1 MILKRS
7 LNSFWAARLPLKT
20 GFNLLKGVFMKN
32 LKQKIAIGLAIAS
45 SALGLSAP
53 VHAEGIADIGTTMA
67 TEIAKAVPVV
77 TSVGMALLSV
87 YVVMKAFRLV
97 TSFMGG
103 K

>member
-1 MILKRS
+1 
-7 LNSFWAARLPLKT
+7 
-20 GFNLLKGVFMKN
+20 MKN
-32 LKQKIAIGLAIAS
+32 LKQKIGVGAAS
-45 SALGLSAP
+45 VGLSA
-53 VHAEGIADIGTTMA
+53 AASADGIADIGTTMA
-67 TEIAKAVPVV
+67 AEIAKAVPVV

>member
-1 MILKRS
+1 
-7 LNSFWAARLPLKT
+7 
-20 GFNLLKGVFMKN
+20 MKN
-32 LKQKIAIGLAIAS
+32 LKQKIGVGA
-45 SALGLSAP
+45 ALVGLSAAA
-53 VHAEGIADIGTTMA
+53 AEGIGDIGTTMA

-97 TSFMGG
+97 SSFMGG

>member
-1 MILKRS
+1 
-7 LNSFWAARLPLKT
+7 
-20 GFNLLKGVFMKN
+20 MKN
-32 LKQKIAIGLAIAS
+32 LKQKLGAIVVGASLIGLSPLAS
-45 SALGLSAP
+45 AD
-53 VHAEGIADIGTTMA
+53 GIGDIGTTMA

-97 TSFMGG
+97 SSFMGG

>member
-1 MILKRS
+1 
-7 LNSFWAARLPLKT
+7 
-20 GFNLLKGVFMKN
+20 MKN
-32 LKQKIAIGLAIAS
+32 LKQKIGVGA
-45 SALGLSAP
+45 ALVGLSAAAA
-53 VHAEGIADIGTTMA
+53 AEGIGDIGTTMA

-97 TSFMGG
+97 SSFLGG

>member
-1 MILKRS
+1 
-7 LNSFWAARLPLKT
+7 
-20 GFNLLKGVFMKN
+20 MKN
-32 LKQKIAIGLAIAS
+32 LKQKIAVGLAFGALM
-45 SALGLSAP
+45 LGLSAP
-53 VHAEGIADIGTTMA
+53 VYAEGIGDIGTTMA

-97 TSFMGG
+97 SSFMGG

>member
-1 MILKRS
+1 
-7 LNSFWAARLPLKT
+7 
-20 GFNLLKGVFMKN
+20 MKN
-32 LKQKIAIGLAIAS
+32 LKQKIGVGA
-45 SALGLSAP
+45 ALVGLSA
-53 VHAEGIADIGTTMA
+53 AAAADGIGDIGTTMA

-97 TSFMGG
+97 SSFMGG

>member
-1 MILKRS
+1 
-7 LNSFWAARLPLKT
+7 
-20 GFNLLKGVFMKN
+20 MKN
-32 LKQKIAIGLAIAS
+32 LKQKIGVAAAS
-45 SALGLSAP
+45 VGLSA
-53 VHAEGIADIGTTMA
+53 VASADGIGDIGTTMA

-97 TSFMGG
+97 SSFMGG

>member
-1 MILKRS
+1 M
-7 LNSFWAARLPLKT
+7 KT
-20 GFNLLKGVFMKN
+20 
-32 LKQKIAIGLAIAS
+32 LKQKIGVGA
-45 SALGLSAP
+45 ALVGLSA
-53 VHAEGIADIGTTMA
+53 AAAADGIGDIGTTMA

-97 TSFMGG
+97 SSFMGG

>member
-1 MILKRS
+1 
-7 LNSFWAARLPLKT
+7 
-20 GFNLLKGVFMKN
+20 MKIQN
-32 LKQKIAIGLAIAS
+32 LKQKAQKLGVAAVLATGSAVAAADGIG
-45 SALGLSAP
+45 
-53 VHAEGIADIGTTMA
+53 DIGTTMA

-97 TSFMGG
+97 SSFMGG

>member
-1 MILKRS
+1 
-7 LNSFWAARLPLKT
+7 
-20 GFNLLKGVFMKN
+20 MKN
-32 LKQKIAIGLAIAS
+32 LKQKIVVAAAS
-45 SALGLSAP
+45 VGLSTVAS
-53 VHAEGIADIGTTMA
+53 ADGIGDIGTTMA

-97 TSFMGG
+97 SSFMGG

>member
-1 MILKRS
+1 
-7 LNSFWAARLPLKT
+7 
-20 GFNLLKGVFMKN
+20 MK
-32 LKQKIAIGLAIAS
+32 LSTYVKAVIVS
-45 SALGLSAP
+45 SALGLSA
-53 VHAEGIADIGTTMA
+53 VASADGIGDIGTTMA

-97 TSFMGG
+97 SSFMGG

>member
-1 MILKRS
+1 
-7 LNSFWAARLPLKT
+7 
-20 GFNLLKGVFMKN
+20 MKN
-32 LKQKIAIGLAIAS
+32 LMKKIGVGAGLVGS
-45 SALGLSAP
+45 SAVA
-53 VHAEGIADIGTTMA
+53 AADGIGDIGTTMA

-97 TSFMGG
+97 SSFMGG

>member
-1 MILKRS
+1 
-7 LNSFWAARLPLKT
+7 
-20 GFNLLKGVFMKN
+20 MKN
-32 LKQKIAIGLAIAS
+32 LKQKIGVG
-45 SALGLSAP
+45 SALVGLSA
-53 VHAEGIADIGTTMA
+53 AAAADGIADIGSTMA

-97 TSFMGG
+97 SGFMGG

>member
-1 MILKRS
+1 
-7 LNSFWAARLPLKT
+7 
-20 GFNLLKGVFMKN
+20 MKS
-32 LKQKIAIGLAIAS
+32 LKQKIGVGA
-45 SALGLSAP
+45 ALVGLSAAAA
-53 VHAEGIADIGTTMA
+53 AEGIGDIGTTMA

-97 TSFMGG
+97 SSFMGG

>member
-1 MILKRS
+1 
-7 LNSFWAARLPLKT
+7 
-20 GFNLLKGVFMKN
+20 MKN
-32 LKQKIAIGLAIAS
+32 LKQKIGVAAAS
-45 SALGLSAP
+45 VGLSTVAS
-53 VHAEGIADIGTTMA
+53 ADGIADIGTTMA

-97 TSFMGG
+97 SSFMGG

>member
-1 MILKRS
+1 
-7 LNSFWAARLPLKT
+7 
-20 GFNLLKGVFMKN
+20 MKN
-32 LKQKIAIGLAIAS
+32 LKQKIGVAAAS
-45 SALGLSAP
+45 VGLSA
-53 VHAEGIADIGTTMA
+53 VASADGIGDIVTTMA

-97 TSFMGG
+97 SSFMGG

>member
-1 MILKRS
+1 MKISTYVKTVMLS
-7 LNSFWAARLPLKT
+7 AA
-20 GFNLLKGVFMKN
+20 F
-32 LKQKIAIGLAIAS
+32 GLSAIAS
-45 SALGLSAP
+45 AD
-53 VHAEGIADIGTTMA
+53 GISDIGTTMA

-97 TSFMGG
+97 SSFMGG

>member
-1 MILKRS
+1 
-7 LNSFWAARLPLKT
+7 
-20 GFNLLKGVFMKN
+20 MKN
-32 LKQKIAIGLAIAS
+32 LMKKIGVGAGLV
-45 SALGLSAP
+45 GLSA
-53 VHAEGIADIGTTMA
+53 AAAADGIGDIGTTMA

-97 TSFMGG
+97 SSFMGG

>member
-1 MILKRS
+1 
-7 LNSFWAARLPLKT
+7 
-20 GFNLLKGVFMKN
+20 MKN
-32 LKQKIAIGLAIAS
+32 LKQKIGIGLSLAVSLGVLSTPAS
-45 SALGLSAP
+45 AD
-53 VHAEGIADIGTTMA
+53 GIADIGTTMA

>member
-1 MILKRS
+1 MFSI
-7 LNSFWAARLPLKT
+7 
-20 GFNLLKGVFMKN
+20 KN
-32 LKQKIAIGLAIAS
+32 LKQKFAVGC
-45 SALGLSAP
+45 ALVGSLVGLSAP
-53 VHAEGIADIGTTMA
+53 VYADGIADIGTTMA

-97 TSFMGG
+97 SSFMGG

>member
-1 MILKRS
+1 
-7 LNSFWAARLPLKT
+7 
-20 GFNLLKGVFMKN
+20 MKI
-32 LKQKIAIGLAIAS
+32 LKQKIGVGA
-45 SALGLSAP
+45 ALVGLSA
-53 VHAEGIADIGTTMA
+53 AAAADGIGDIGTTMA

-97 TSFMGG
+97 SSFMGG